1 MRLLGPITFTTL
13 PQSAYHVFWVL
24 HFESSWITASLKTLK
39 ISFLFKCFYSR
50 MYILY
55 FYHIHRL
62 LSRIIPLSHQPLF
75 HVHVSGRSCLH
86 LSLVHF
92 ELVTLHSIC
101 GLDWSWLFYSRVVVE
116 KAVPCWVSVVPF
128 PELLGLFSYPN
139 LSLVRLWQ
147 SFVYYK
153 AVHWRASTLIPM
165 LTEVNMEKSYI
176 KYIHMVGIW
185 FELFD

>member
-1 MRLLGPITFTTL
+1 MFLFT
-13 PQSAYHVFWVL
+13 HVHTVFLSYSLSLVP
-24 HFESSWITASLKTLK
+24 HYSPFSPASLPR
-39 ISFLFKCFYSR
+39 SC
-50 MYILY
+50 
-55 FYHIHRL
+55 L
-62 LSRIIPLSHQPLF
+62 LW
-75 HVHVSGRSCLH
+75 RSCLH

-92 ELVTLHSIC
+92 ELVTLRNVC

-128 PELLGLFSYPN
+128 PELLHLFSYPN
-139 LSLVRLWQ
+139 LSLVPLWQ

-153 AVHWRASTLIPM
+153 ASVHRRANTLIPM